1 MKLQHKLTLSMAVAL
16 TILLVITMGVS
27 TYMMRTLIE
36 ERVTEYELPSTLG
49 EIRGEVAQLI
59 ASPIHVSEELSNNQY
74 VINAIKDGESDAEQ
88 KDLLSYLNRIYK
100 QHDAASTFIV
110 SSASR
115 NYYTAEGL
123 FKTVSTD
130 DKSDDWFFD
139 VINQGIEQEL
149 NFDVDQVTGIPTVF
163 VNVAIKD
170 NGRTLGVGGMGQ
182 SLESLQ
188 EAIANFKVGEGGIAY
203 LVDTDGNI
211 QIHPAIKDF
220 RNLSTQVGSDTARS
234 LLNDSRVQIG
244 HTERDGNNL
253 LVASTYLPNSDWRVV
268 IELPEEELYAGLNQT
283 VSAIVIISILVG
295 VAFVIASW
303 LYSRRIVRPIK
314 YVAER
319 LNRMSTQGGDLT
331 QRLEMD
337 SQDELGDLADGF
349 NAFVANLG
357 TIITNVRN
365 TAQKVN
371 DKVDTIDG
379 SMSEIDHLSGEQE
392 SKTDQ
397 VAVAMNEMETTVR
410 EIAENAN
417 QTAVHASD
425 SQKTTTLNQQQLQ
438 QAVETMAELSQSM
451 QNAANSVQE
460 LAEDVAT
467 IVTVIDTIEGIS
479 EQTKLLALN
488 AAIESARAGEAGRG
502 FAVVADEVRT
512 LSQRTSQSTEEIRQ
526 KISRLQQGSQ
536 AAVSAMETNRTQAE
550 STSEGIMSA
559 NEKLNELVV
568 LIQDTADMSTQ
579 IATATEEQASVS
591 QDVARNIQAIADF
604 AAQVSGAV
612 SVSHTECNQMSSLAN
627 DLRQQLEQFKT

>member
-27 TYMMRTLIE
+27 TYMMRSLIE

-59 ASPIHVSEELSNNQY
+59 ATPIQVSEELSNNQY
-74 VINAIKDGESDAEQ
+74 VINAIENGESDAEQ

-100 QHDAASTFIV
+100 QHNAVSTFLV
-110 SSASR
+110 SSASH

-130 DKSDDWFFD
+130 DKRDDWFFD
-139 VINQGIEQEL
+139 VVNQGIEQEL
-149 NFDVDQVTGIPTVF
+149 KFDVDEATGIPTVF

-203 LVDTDGNI
+203 LVDPDGNI

-220 RNLSTQVGSDTARS
+220 RNLSTQVGRDTARS
-234 LLNDSRVQIG
+234 LLSDSRVKIG
-244 HTERDGNNL
+244 QTERDGENL

-357 TIITNVRN
+357 TIITSVRN
-365 TAQKVN
+365 TAQEVN
-371 DKVDTIDG
+371 EKVDTIDG

-451 QNAANSVQE
+451 QNAAGSVQE
-460 LAEDVAT
+460 LAEDVAS
-467 IVTVIDTIEGIS
+467 IVTVIDTIESIS
-479 EQTKLLALN
+479 EQTNLLALN

-526 KISRLQQGSQ
+526 KISRLQQGST

-612 SVSHTECNQMSSLAN
+612 RISHTECNQMSSLAT